1 MMMMI
6 VVIVMMMMIM
16 DDDSGVRRTIPTYL
30 CIVFYFVE
38 LPELGL
44 FIKVVRG

>member
-1 MMMMI
+1 MIMM
-6 VVIVMMMMIM
+6 VAVMVMTMMIM

-30 CIVFYFVE
+30 CIVFHFVE

-44 FIKVVRG
+44 FIEVVRG